1 LVEGILRW
9 HPAAVE
15 EATDPALMQVLITG
29 GAGFIGSHLALALQK
44 HAAVRI
50 LDNLRTG
57 DRRRLEGFDV
67 DFVKASVLD
76 TDALGS
82 AMSGVD
88 IVFHLAAMVGVQESM
103 DNPRGCIE
111 TNTIGTFNVLEV
123 AAEAGVRKL
132 VFASSA
138 AIYGDDPPVP
148 TPESA
153 PPRPKSPYAMTKL
166 DGEHLCEMFL
176 REKRLKT
183 AALRFFNVFGPG
195 QDPDGPYAAAVP
207 TFLWRAMCGEAV
219 TIFGD
224 GEQTR
229 DFVYVKDIVSS
240 LLFIAEKSELTG
252 AYNCGYGH
260 QTTINEIAHQ
270 ILELTQSPSRLIHLP
285 ARLGDVRHSRASTEK
300 LRASGWR
307 PVSGLE
313 EGLRETVE
321 AYRQESLDSTRS
333 S

>member
-1 LVEGILRW
+1 MR
-9 HPAAVE
+9 
-15 EATDPALMQVLITG
+15 VLITG

-44 HAAVRI
+44 RAAVRI

-57 DRRRLEGFDV
+57 DLRRLEGRNV

-76 TDALGS
+76 TAAVRS
-82 AMSGVD
+82 AVSGTDV
-88 IVFHLAAMVGVQESM
+88 VFHLAAMVGVQESM

-111 TNTIGTFNVLEV
+111 TNVIGTLNVLEA
-123 AAEAGVRKL
+123 AAEAGVHKL

-138 AIYGDDPPVP
+138 AIYGDDPLVP
-148 TPESA
+148 TSETA
-153 PPRPKSPYAMTKL
+153 PPRPKSPYAMAKL
-166 DGEHLCEMFL
+166 DGEFLCEMFL
-176 REKRLKT
+176 REERLKT
-183 AALRFFNVFGPG
+183 AALRFFNVFGLG
-195 QDPDGPYAAAVP
+195 QDPTSPYAAAIP
-207 TFLWRAMCGEAV
+207 TFLRRATCGEEV

-229 DFVYVKDIVSS
+229 DFVYVEDVVSS
-240 LLFIAEKSELTG
+240 LLFIAENSNLTG

-260 QTTINEIAHQ
+260 QITINEIARQ
-270 ILELTQSPSRLIHLP
+270 ILALTRSKSRFIYLP
-285 ARLGDVRHSRASTEK
+285 ARPGDVRHSCASTEK

-313 EGLRETVE
+313 EGLRKMVA
-321 AYRQESLDSTRS
+321 AYRQESPDSAPS